1 MLKLVGQIIL
11 GLVILAA
18 GIAYTYYTWTDCLG
32 ENGVLT
38 CARMLTK

>member
-1 MLKLVGQIIL
+1 MLKSIGQIIL

-18 GIAYTYYTWTDCLG
+18 AAAYSYYTWTDCLG